1 MYMRSESLLKF
12 CQLLGKWV
20 FSLPKRRLWEAGEA
34 NSNLLVPMG
43 RLLRLLSSV
52 WKTGKRAGMH

>member
-1 MYMRSESLLKF
+1 MLKF